1 MAFFAHRL
9 DHIKPSATLATMA
22 LAQRMKADG
31 VDMIILAAGELDFP
45 TPDWIQYAAIQAME
59 QGLTRYTA
67 VDGIANLKLAIQS
80 KFMRHNKLTYD
91 MNQIMVSSGGK
102 QVLFNAMMCTIN
114 TDDEV
119 IIPAPYWVSYGD
131 VVALFGGKPVFIETN
146 LEQRFKVTP
155 EQLQA
160 HITPKTKWLI
170 LNSPSNPTGSIYSK
184 DELSALA
191 SVLAAHPHV
200 YVLSDDI
207 YEHLTYDVPFCSIL
221 NVAPHLK
228 ERTLILNGFSKAYA
242 MTGWRLGYAA
252 GPRDLIKAMTVVQSQ
267 STTNANAMA
276 QGAGIIA
283 LNGSMSYLTPW
294 KEELVKRRDMCVEKL
309 NQIPGLSCIK
319 PEGAFYIFVSC
330 ELLIGKSTPQGKV
343 LTSDQDIC
351 TYFLNYGVAVV
362 PGAAFGLSPYF
373 RISFASAYADLEK
386 AIERIANAIKNL
398 I

>member
-1 MAFFAHRL
+1 MAFLAHRL
-9 DHIKPSATLATMA
+9 DHVKPSPTLATMA
-22 LAQRMKADG
+22 LAQRMKAEG
-31 VDMIILAAGELDFP
+31 MDMIILAAGELDFP

-67 VDGIANLKLAIQS
+67 VDGISNLKLAIQS
-80 KFMRHNKLTYD
+80 KFLRQNKLSYD
-91 MNQIMVSSGGK
+91 LNQIMVSSGGK

-131 VVALFGGKPVFIETN
+131 VVALFGGKSVFIETTH
-146 LEQRFKVTP
+146 EHHFKITP
-155 EQLQA
+155 EQLEA
-160 HITPKTKWLI
+160 HITPKTKWFI

-184 DELSALA
+184 DELHALA
-191 SVLAAHPHV
+191 EVLQNHPHV
-200 YVLSDDI
+200 YILSDDI
-207 YEHLTYDVPFCSIL
+207 YEHLTYDAPFCSIL
-221 NVAPHLK
+221 NVAPYLK

-242 MTGWRLGYAA
+242 MTGWRLGYGA
-252 GPRDLIKAMTVVQSQ
+252 GPKDLIKAMTMVQSQ

-294 KEELVKRRDMCVEKL
+294 KEELVQRRDMCVEKI
-309 NQIPGLSCIK
+309 NQIPGLLCFK
-319 PEGAFYIFVSC
+319 PEGAFYIFVC
-330 ELLIGKSTPQGKV
+330 CQDLIGKSTPQGKI
-343 LTSDQDIC
+343 LATDQDVC

-373 RISFASAYADLEK
+373 RISFASAYEDLEK
-386 AIERIANAIKNL
+386 AMGRINL
-398 I
+398 AVTDLI